1 MLTVRAG
8 GGCLD
13 IFSLVC
19 HFFSFLT
26 PSPLGEGPIST
37 EILSQRAVKP
47 NTTNQLKLK
56 KNILSSR
63 GGVSG
68 DAMVLGIFQCQG
80 VLLIW
85 FRVVQ
90 MPIALSVDA
99 SWGCLDIFLS
109 SIIFLSPSLWGTVR
123 YRLKYC
129 LKGPLSP
136 KQPTNQSKFSEAL
149 DIFPAFYANCCI
161 RFKSVMIM

>member
-1 MLTVRAG
+1 M
-8 GGCLD
+8 
-13 IFSLVC
+13 
-19 HFFSFLT
+19 
-26 PSPLGEGPIST
+26 
-37 EILSQRAVKP
+37 
-47 NTTNQLKLK
+47 
-56 KNILSSR
+56 
-63 GGVSG
+63 SG
-68 DAMVLGIFQCQG
+68 DAMVLGIFQCRG

-99 SWGCLDIFLS
+99 SWGYLDIFLS
-109 SIIFLSPSLWGTVR
+109 SIIFLSPSLWGTAR

>member
-19 HFFSFLT
+19 HFFSFFFS

-63 GGVSG
+63 GGCRVMRWCWVSSSAG
-68 DAMVLGIFQCQG
+68 
-80 VLLIW
+80 
-85 FRVVQ
+85 
-90 MPIALSVDA
+90 A
-99 SWGCLDIFLS
+99 S
-109 SIIFLSPSLWGTVR
+109 
-123 YRLKYC
+123 Y
-129 LKGPLSP
+129 
-136 KQPTNQSKFSEAL
+136 
-149 DIFPAFYANCCI
+149 
-161 RFKSVMIM
+161 